1 MRISDWS
8 SDVCSSDLP
17 CRPARRSSALGGAG
31 RARRRPEQGW
41 QLPTNRAVPRSR
53 SRIRDRD
60 RKGGVE
66 GKSVSVQIDFGGRR
80 IIKQKTK
87 TRQQKLY
94 SSHTTVERYNL
105 NRLCEKETH
114 N

>member
-53 SRIRDRD
+53 SRIRDR
-60 RKGGVE
+60 
-66 GKSVSVQIDFGGRR
+66 GRAD
-80 IIKQKTK
+80 
-87 TRQQKLY
+87 L
-94 SSHTTVERYNL
+94 
-105 NRLCEKETH
+105 RLCARSEEHTSELQSLMRISYAVFCLKKKTYTDL
-114 N
+114 NLLN